1 MSSTQLQKRLFHV
14 IESTR
19 MAAKCTKIKNACAK
33 LVFFC
38 LGYYVLVI
46 IVVNYKAPY
55 YTQMYK
61 PKEYSSFK
69 WISSVECYREHCESN
84 QLTEQYKVKNNSF
97 WQKGN
102 PKNQQTHSKW
112 HPEPDSLI
120 HGRHALTIKLAITA
134 SEE

>member
-33 LVFFC
+33 LLFFFVWF
-38 LGYYVLVI
+38 YHVLVI
-46 IVVNYKAPY
+46 IVVNQAPY

-69 WISSVECYREHCESN
+69 KISSVECYREHCESN

-97 WQKGN
+97 WENGK
-102 PKNQQTHSKW
+102 PKNQQTHSK
-112 HPEPDSLI
+112 
-120 HGRHALTIKLAITA
+120 
-134 SEE
+134 